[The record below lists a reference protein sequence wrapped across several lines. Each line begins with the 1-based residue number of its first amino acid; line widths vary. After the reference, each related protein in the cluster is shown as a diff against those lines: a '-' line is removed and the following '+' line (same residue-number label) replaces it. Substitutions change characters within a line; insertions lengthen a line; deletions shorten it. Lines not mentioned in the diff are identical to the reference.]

1 MNSLLSSLRIQL
13 FDRIP
18 SKNPIILSMGIGG
31 RKIVMKIIKGFRSNS
46 HDDYPLNVTTILKHA
61 VRNFAGQEIV
71 SRTRGGIFR
80 YTYKD
85 AYERIKRL
93 ANALESLGIKPG
105 DRVGVLEWNTYRY
118 IELYFGIPGI
128 GAVHLEMNVRLAPL
142 DLTYVA
148 NHAGAELIFVDETLI
163 PIVEAMQSEFKPAKG
178 YVILTDKNLR
188 EIETKLSPIYSYEDL
203 LKEAK
208 PEYHWP
214 MIDETS
220 AYSACYTSGT
230 TGRPKGVFYSHRDT
244 YLLSTVAAII
254 LELTIRDCLLQIVPL
269 YHALGWCNHIAV
281 LLAGSKLVL
290 PGRYTLGELELII
303 DLMVKE
309 KVTIAIAASAAWM
322 PIYEYIRNI
331 KEKPNLRGVR
341 LYSGASEPPIAMLKG
356 FYELTGAKVYHVSG
370 ATENTAW
377 STMNKPK
384 PWLESK
390 LSEEERWELQRRQ
403 GLEVPGCDVKIVDGN
418 GNELPND
425 GKSAGELLLRAP
437 WVIGSYYNAP
447 ETADRF
453 TDDGYWKSGDVATID
468 PEGYIKIV
476 DRIKDVIKS
485 GGEWISSVDME
496 NEIMC
501 HPAVLEAAVCGL
513 PHPKWEERPFALV
526 VLREEF
532 KGKVNKEDIMN
543 HIRNKFARWQLPDEV
558 KFVDEIPKTSV
569 GKFKK
574 SAIRERYKD
583 EYMSKQA

>member
-1 MNSLLSSLRIQL
+1 
-13 FDRIP
+13 
-18 SKNPIILSMGIGG
+18 
-31 RKIVMKIIKGFRSNS
+31 MKIIKGFPSNS
-46 HDDYPLNVTTILKHA
+46 QDDYPLNVTTILKHA
-61 VRNFAGQEIV
+61 ARNFAGQEIV
-71 SRTRGGIFR
+71 SRTRDGIFR

-85 AYERIKRL
+85 AYGRVQRL
-93 ANALESLGIKPG
+93 ANALEILGIKPG

-128 GAVHLEMNVRLAPL
+128 GAVHLEMNVRLAPS

-148 NHAGAELIFVDETLI
+148 KHAGTELIFVDETSI
-163 PIVEAMQSEFKPAKG
+163 PIAEAMVSEFKPPKG
-178 YVILTDKNLR
+178 YVILTDKKLS
-188 EIETKLSPIYSYEDL
+188 EIKTKLFPIYSYEDL
-203 LKEAK
+203 LREAK
-208 PEYHWP
+208 PKYDWP
-214 MIDETS
+214 MIDERS

-230 TGRPKGVFYSHRDT
+230 TGRPKGVFYSHRNT
-244 YLLSTVAAII
+244 YLMSTVAAII
-254 LELTIRDCLLQIVPL
+254 LELTCRDCLLQIVPL

-281 LLAGSKLVL
+281 FLAGSKLVL
-290 PGRYTLGELELII
+290 PGRYTSEELGSIL
-303 DLMVKE
+303 DLMVQE
-309 KVTIAIAASAAWM
+309 KVTIGIAASAAWM
-322 PIYEYIRNI
+322 PIYEYVRKM
-331 KEKPNLRGVR
+331 KEKPNLSGVR
-341 LYSGASEPPIAMLKG
+341 LFSGASEPPLAMLKG
-356 FYELTGAKVYHVSG
+356 FYDLTGAKVYHVSG

-384 PWLESK
+384 PWLERK
-390 LSEEERWELQRRQ
+390 LSEKERWGLQRRQ

-418 GNELPND
+418 GNELLHD

-437 WVIGSYYNAP
+437 WVIRSYYNAP

-501 HPAVLEAAVCGL
+501 HPGVLEAAVCGL
-513 PHPKWEERPFALV
+513 HHPKWEERPFALV
-526 VLREEF
+526 VLRDGF
-532 KGKVNKEDIMN
+532 KGKVNKQDIID
-543 HIRNKFARWQLPDEV
+543 HLSKRFAKWQLPDEV

-583 EYMSKQA
+583 EYT

>member
-1 MNSLLSSLRIQL
+1 
-13 FDRIP
+13 
-18 SKNPIILSMGIGG
+18 
-31 RKIVMKIIKGFRSNS
+31 MKIIKGFPSNS
-46 HDDYPLNVTTILKHA
+46 LDDYPLNVTTILRHA

-71 SRTRGGIFR
+71 SRTRDGIFR

-85 AYERIKRL
+85 AYKRIQRL
-93 ANALESLGIKPG
+93 ANALETLGIKPG

-128 GAVHLEMNVRLAPL
+128 GAVHLEMNARLAPS

-148 NHAGAELIFVDETLI
+148 KHAGAELILVEETLI
-163 PIVEAMQSEFKPAKG
+163 PIVEAMASEFGPPKG
-178 YVILTDKNLR
+178 YVILTDKKLR

-203 LKEAK
+203 LREAK
-208 PEYHWP
+208 PEYDWP
-214 MIDETS
+214 MIDERS

-230 TGRPKGVFYSHRDT
+230 TGRPKGVFYSHRNT
-244 YLLSTVAAII
+244 YLMSSIAAII
-254 LELTIRDCLLQIVPL
+254 LELTCRDCLLQIVPL
-269 YHALGWCNHIAV
+269 YHALGWCNHIAAF
-281 LLAGSKLVL
+281 LAGSKLVL
-290 PGRYTLGELELII
+290 PGRYTSEELGSIL
-303 DLMVKE
+303 DLMVQE
-309 KVTIAIAASAAWM
+309 KATIGIAASAAWM
-322 PIYEYIRNI
+322 PVYEYIRKM
-331 KEKPNLRGVR
+331 KEKPNLNGVR
-341 LYSGASEPPIAMLKG
+341 LFSGASEPPLAMLKG
-356 FYELTGAKVYHVSG
+356 FHDLTGAKVYHVSG
-370 ATENTAW
+370 STENTAW

-390 LSEEERWELQRRQ
+390 LSEEERWGLQRKQ
-403 GLEVPGCDVKIVDGN
+403 GLEVPGCDVKIVDGK

-468 PEGYIKIV
+468 PEGHLKIV

-501 HPAVLEAAVCGL
+501 HPGVSEAAVCGL
-513 PHPKWEERPFALV
+513 PHPKWEERPLALV
-526 VLREEF
+526 VLRGEF
-532 KGKVNKEDIMN
+532 KGKVNKQDI
-543 HIRNKFARWQLPDEV
+543 IDYLSKRFAKWQLPDEV

-574 SAIRERYKD
+574 SAIRELYKD

>member
-1 MNSLLSSLRIQL
+1 
-13 FDRIP
+13 
-18 SKNPIILSMGIGG
+18 
-31 RKIVMKIIKGFRSNS
+31 MKIIKGFPSNS
-46 HDDYPLNVTTILKHA
+46 QDDYPLNVTTILKHA
-61 VRNFAGQEIV
+61 ARNFAGQEIV
-71 SRTRGGIFR
+71 SRTRDGIFR

-85 AYERIKRL
+85 AYGRVQRL
-93 ANALESLGIKPG
+93 ANALEILGIKPG

-128 GAVHLEMNVRLAPL
+128 GAVHLEMNVRLAPS

-148 NHAGAELIFVDETLI
+148 KHAGTELIFVDETSI
-163 PIVEAMQSEFKPAKG
+163 PIAEAMVSEFKPPKG
-178 YVILTDKNLR
+178 YVILTDKKLS
-188 EIETKLSPIYSYEDL
+188 EIKTKLFPIYSYEDL
-203 LKEAK
+203 LREAK
-208 PEYHWP
+208 PKYDWP
-214 MIDETS
+214 MIDERS

-230 TGRPKGVFYSHRDT
+230 TGRPKGVFYSHRNT
-244 YLLSTVAAII
+244 YLMSTVAAII
-254 LELTIRDCLLQIVPL
+254 LELTCRDCLLQIVPL

-281 LLAGSKLVL
+281 FLAGSKLVL
-290 PGRYTLGELELII
+290 PGRYASEELGSIL
-303 DLMVKE
+303 DLMVQE
-309 KVTIAIAASAAWM
+309 KVTIGIAASAAWM
-322 PIYEYIRNI
+322 PIYEYVRKM
-331 KEKPNLRGVR
+331 KEKPNLSGVR
-341 LYSGASEPPIAMLKG
+341 LFSGASEPPLAMLKG
-356 FYELTGAKVYHVSG
+356 FYDLTGAKVYHVSG

-384 PWLESK
+384 PWLERK
-390 LSEEERWELQRRQ
+390 LSEKERWGLQRRQ

-418 GNELPND
+418 GNELLHD

-437 WVIGSYYNAP
+437 WVIRSYYNAP

-501 HPAVLEAAVCGL
+501 HPGVLEAAVCGL
-513 PHPKWEERPFALV
+513 HHPKWEERPFALV
-526 VLREEF
+526 VLRDGSKE
-532 KGKVNKEDIMN
+532 KVNKQDIID
-543 HIRNKFARWQLPDEV
+543 HLSKRFAKWQLPDEV

-583 EYMSKQA
+583 EYTSKQA

>member
-1 MNSLLSSLRIQL
+1 
-13 FDRIP
+13 
-18 SKNPIILSMGIGG
+18 
-31 RKIVMKIIKGFRSNS
+31 MKIIKGFPSNS
-46 HDDYPLNVTTILKHA
+46 QDDYPLNVTTILKHA
-61 VRNFAGQEIV
+61 ARNFAGQEIV
-71 SRTRGGIFR
+71 SRTRDGIFR

-85 AYERIKRL
+85 AYGRVQRL
-93 ANALESLGIKPG
+93 ANALEILGIKPG

-128 GAVHLEMNVRLAPL
+128 GAVHLEMNVRLAPS

-148 NHAGAELIFVDETLI
+148 KHAGTELIFVDETSI
-163 PIVEAMQSEFKPAKG
+163 PIAEAMVSEFKPPKG
-178 YVILTDKNLR
+178 YVILTDKKLS
-188 EIETKLSPIYSYEDL
+188 EIKTKLFPIYSYEDL
-203 LKEAK
+203 LREAK
-208 PEYHWP
+208 PKYDWP
-214 MIDETS
+214 MIDERS

-230 TGRPKGVFYSHRDT
+230 TGRPKGVFYSHRNT
-244 YLLSTVAAII
+244 YLMSTVAAII
-254 LELTIRDCLLQIVPL
+254 LELTCRDCLLQIVPL

-281 LLAGSKLVL
+281 FLAGSKLVL
-290 PGRYTLGELELII
+290 PGRYTSEELGSIL
-303 DLMVKE
+303 DLMVQE
-309 KVTIAIAASAAWM
+309 KVTIGIAASAAWM
-322 PIYEYIRNI
+322 PIYEYVRKM
-331 KEKPNLRGVR
+331 KEKPNLSGVR
-341 LYSGASEPPIAMLKG
+341 LFSGASEPPLAMLKG
-356 FYELTGAKVYHVSG
+356 FYDLTGAKVYHVSG

-384 PWLESK
+384 PWLERK
-390 LSEEERWELQRRQ
+390 LSEKERWGLQRRQ

-418 GNELPND
+418 GNELLHD
-425 GKSAGELLLRAP
+425 GKSAGELLLRST
-437 WVIGSYYNAP
+437 WVIRSYYNAP

-501 HPAVLEAAVCGL
+501 HPGVLEAAVCGL
-513 PHPKWEERPFALV
+513 HHPKWEERPFALV
-526 VLREEF
+526 VLRDGF
-532 KGKVNKEDIMN
+532 KGKVNKQDIID
-543 HIRNKFARWQLPDEV
+543 HLSKRFAKWQLPDEV

-583 EYMSKQA
+583 EYTSKQA

>member
-1 MNSLLSSLRIQL
+1 
-13 FDRIP
+13 
-18 SKNPIILSMGIGG
+18 
-31 RKIVMKIIKGFRSNS
+31 MKIIKGFPSNS

-118 IELYFGIPGI
+118 MELYFGIPGI

-148 NHAGAELIFVDETLI
+148 NHAGAELIFVDETSI
-163 PIVEAMQSEFKPAKG
+163 PIVEAMQSEFKPPKG
-178 YVILTDKNLR
+178 YVILTGKNLR

-208 PEYHWP
+208 PEYDWP
-214 MIDETS
+214 MIDERS

-230 TGRPKGVFYSHRDT
+230 TGRPKGVFYSHRNT
-244 YLLSTVAAII
+244 YLMSTVAAII
-254 LELTIRDCLLQIVPL
+254 LELTCRDCLLQIVPL

-281 LLAGSKLVL
+281 FLAGSKLVL
-290 PGRYTLGELELII
+290 PGRYTSEELGLIL
-303 DLMVKE
+303 DLMVQE
-309 KVTIAIAASAAWM
+309 KVTIGIAASAAWM
-322 PIYEYIRNI
+322 PIYEYIRKM
-331 KEKPNLRGVR
+331 KEKPNLSGVR
-341 LYSGASEPPIAMLKG
+341 LFSGASEPPLAMLKG
-356 FYELTGAKVYHVSG
+356 FYDLTGAKVYHVSG

-384 PWLESK
+384 PWLERK
-390 LSEEERWELQRRQ
+390 LSEEERWGLQRRQ

-418 GNELPND
+418 GNELLHD

-501 HPAVLEAAVCGL
+501 HPGVLEAAVCGL

-526 VLREEF
+526 VLRDGIQGESE
-532 KGKVNKEDIMN
+532 
-543 HIRNKFARWQLPDEV
+543 
-558 KFVDEIPKTSV
+558 
-569 GKFKK
+569 
-574 SAIRERYKD
+574 
-583 EYMSKQA
+583 

>member
-1 MNSLLSSLRIQL
+1 
-13 FDRIP
+13 
-18 SKNPIILSMGIGG
+18 
-31 RKIVMKIIKGFRSNS
+31 MKIIKGFPSVS
-46 HDDYPLNVTTILKHA
+46 QDEYPLNVTTILRHA

-71 SRTRGGIFR
+71 YRLRDGIYR

-85 AYERIKRL
+85 AYERIQRL
-93 ANALESLGIKPG
+93 ANVLENLGVVPG
-105 DRVGVLEWNTYRY
+105 DRVGVLEWNTHRC

-128 GAVHLEMNVRLAPL
+128 GAVHVEMNVRLAIP

-148 NHAGAELIFVDETLI
+148 KHAGTELIFVDETLI
-163 PIVEAMQSEFKPAKG
+163 PIAEAMAPEFKPKKG
-178 YVILTDKNLR
+178 YVILTDNALSDIK
-188 EIETKLSPIYSYEDL
+188 TDLSPIYGYEAL

-208 PEYHWP
+208 TEYDWP
-214 MIDETS
+214 MIDEKS

-230 TGRPKGVFYSHRDT
+230 TGRPKGVFYSHRAT
-244 YLLSTVAAII
+244 YLMSTTAAII
-254 LELTIRDCLLQIVPL
+254 LELTCRDCLFQIVPL

-290 PGRYTLGELELII
+290 PGRYTFEELGSII

-309 KVTIAIAASAAWM
+309 KVTIGIAASAAWM
-322 PIYEYIRNI
+322 PIYEYIRNME
-331 KEKPNLRGVR
+331 EKVDLSNVR
-341 LYSGASEPPIAMLKG
+341 LFSGASEPPMSLLKG
-356 FYELTGAKVYHVSG
+356 LHELTGAGVYHVSG
-370 ATENTAW
+370 ATENAAW

-384 PWLESK
+384 PWLEDK
-390 LSEEERWELQRRQ
+390 LSEEERSELQRKQ
-403 GLEVPGCDVKIVDGN
+403 GLEVPGCDVKIVDAS
-418 GNELPND
+418 GNELSHD
-425 GKSAGELLLRAP
+425 GKSAGEFLMRGP
-437 WVIGSYYNAP
+437 WVIRKYYNAP
-447 ETADRF
+447 EAGDRF

-501 HPAVLEAAVCGL
+501 HPGVLEAAVCGI
-513 PHPKWEERPFALV
+513 PHPKWEERPLALV
-526 VLREEF
+526 VLREDFRE
-532 KGKVNKEDIMN
+532 KIEKKDILN
-543 HIRNKFARWQLPDEV
+543 HLRKKFAKWQLPDDV

-583 EYMSKQA
+583 EYTKQG

>member
-1 MNSLLSSLRIQL
+1 
-13 FDRIP
+13 
-18 SKNPIILSMGIGG
+18 
-31 RKIVMKIIKGFRSNS
+31 MKIIKGFPSNS
-46 HDDYPLNVTTILKHA
+46 QDDYPLNVTTILKHA
-61 VRNFAGQEIV
+61 ARNFAGQEIV
-71 SRTRGGIFR
+71 SRTRDGIFR

-85 AYERIKRL
+85 AYGRVQRL
-93 ANALESLGIKPG
+93 ANALEILGIKPG

-128 GAVHLEMNVRLAPL
+128 GAVHLEMNVRLVPS

-148 NHAGAELIFVDETLI
+148 KHAGTELIFVDETSI
-163 PIVEAMQSEFKPAKG
+163 PIAEAMVSEFKPPKG
-178 YVILTDKNLR
+178 YVILTDKKLS
-188 EIETKLSPIYSYEDL
+188 EIKTKLFPIYSYEDL
-203 LKEAK
+203 LREAK
-208 PEYHWP
+208 PEYDWP
-214 MIDETS
+214 MIDERS

-230 TGRPKGVFYSHRDT
+230 TGRPKGVFYSHRNT
-244 YLLSTVAAII
+244 YLMSTVAAII
-254 LELTIRDCLLQIVPL
+254 LELTCRDCLLQIVPL

-281 LLAGSKLVL
+281 FLAGSKLVL
-290 PGRYTLGELELII
+290 PGRYTSEELGSIL
-303 DLMVKE
+303 DLMVQE
-309 KVTIAIAASAAWM
+309 KVTIGIAASAAWM
-322 PIYEYIRNI
+322 PIYEYVRKM
-331 KEKPNLRGVR
+331 KEKPNLSGVR
-341 LYSGASEPPIAMLKG
+341 LFSGASEPPLAMLKG
-356 FYELTGAKVYHVSG
+356 FYDLTGAKVYHVSG

-384 PWLESK
+384 PWLERK
-390 LSEEERWELQRRQ
+390 LSEKERWGLQRRQ

-418 GNELPND
+418 GNELLHD

-437 WVIGSYYNAP
+437 WVIRSYYNAP

-501 HPAVLEAAVCGL
+501 HPGVIEAAVCGL
-513 PHPKWEERPFALV
+513 HHPKWEERPFALV
-526 VLREEF
+526 VLRDGF
-532 KGKVNKEDIMN
+532 KGKVNKQDIID
-543 HIRNKFARWQLPDEV
+543 HLSKRFAKWQLPDEV

-583 EYMSKQA
+583 EYTSKQA